1 MLASKKNIVKEFREK
16 QTVMENEFYNLR
28 PILGNAN

>member
-1 MLASKKNIVKEFREK
+1 MSAISEAVKDLEK
-16 QTVMENEFYNLR
+16 HKYNSEWYNLR

>member
-1 MLASKKNIVKEFREK
+1 MQVSNKNLVKKFREK